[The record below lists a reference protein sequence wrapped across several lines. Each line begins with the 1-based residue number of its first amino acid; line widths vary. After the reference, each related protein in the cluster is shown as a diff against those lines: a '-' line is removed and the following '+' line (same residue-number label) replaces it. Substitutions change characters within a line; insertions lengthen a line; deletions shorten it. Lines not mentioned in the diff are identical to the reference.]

1 MRLAGPVFKG
11 RTTSTCRRCWIYS
24 EWVNS
29 ATQLKPLLHVWLHG
43 CVQVTC
49 LLITPL
55 CTKRM
60 RTSLLENIYRKRSVL
75 SEPQKCPN
83 KFHVCTRGSGR
94 SSPFRSG
101 SLLKARADGKQA
113 VVDTAAG
120 TWPSQAGATE
130 GSPKVLEERIAKC
143 CIEGKGK
150 ETGWLVLPTDSSK
163 NGVEGCL
170 GRDGEGRRL
179 SGGDLWKRFMNDVH
193 EAALSRGLAV
203 DGVTCAGVSYPISY
217 ECCDVLTS

>member
-11 RTTSTCRRCWIYS
+11 RTTSTCWIYS
-24 EWVNS
+24 KRLNL

-55 CTKRM
+55 CTERM

-75 SEPQKCPN
+75 SEPQKCPK

-113 VVDTAAG
+113 VVWAQRLALPSCGVHTAAG
-120 TWPSQAGATE
+120 TWLSQAGATE

-150 ETGWLVLPTDSSK
+150 EIGWLVLPTDSSK

-170 GRDGEGRRL
+170 GGDGEG
-179 SGGDLWKRFMNDVH
+179 KR
-193 EAALSRGLAV
+193 LSRG
-203 DGVTCAGVSYPISY
+203 
-217 ECCDVLTS
+217 

>member
-1 MRLAGPVFKG
+1 M
-11 RTTSTCRRCWIYS
+11 
-24 EWVNS
+24 
-29 ATQLKPLLHVWLHG
+29 
-43 CVQVTC
+43 
-49 LLITPL
+49 
-55 CTKRM
+55 
-60 RTSLLENIYRKRSVL
+60 L
-75 SEPQKCPN
+75 SEPQKCPK
-83 KFHVCTRGSGR
+83 KFHVCTRGGGR

-113 VVDTAAG
+113 VVWAQHLALPSCGVHTAAG

-150 ETGWLVLPTDSSK
+150 EIGWLVLPTDSSK

-170 GRDGEGRRL
+170 GRDGEGKRL
-179 SGGDLWKRFMNDVH
+179 SGGDFWKRFMNDVH

>member
-11 RTTSTCRRCWIYS
+11 RTTSTCWTYS
-24 EWVNS
+24 KRLNS